1 MNILV
6 LLFFVFLA
14 YGESGA
20 AYFKTEVLP
29 GEVLSGIAKCNR
41 VPEKELENANPR
53 LVGRIIKP
61 GEAIRIPFNPAL
73 TSAIQEKEAEIKKT
87 ADGAINA
94 EKVGFDK
101 KFNKLAEE
109 NGRILFLLYLFV
121 GATLL
126 FGGADVCRFFRA
138 IWNWKG
144 GNRWELPGEGFWFRF
159 KSRFRAR

>member
-61 GEAIRIPFNPAL
+61 GEAIRIPFNQAL
-73 TSAIQEKEAEIKKT
+73 TPAIQEKEAEIKKT
-87 ADGAINA
+87 ADGVINA
-94 EKVGFDK
+94 EKVEFDK
-101 KFNKLAEE
+101 KFIKLAEE
-109 NGRILFLLYLFV
+109 NGRILFFSE
-121 GATLL
+121 
-126 FGGADVCRFFRA
+126 F
-138 IWNWKG
+138 
-144 GNRWELPGEGFWFRF
+144 
-159 KSRFRAR
+159 